1 MTSLKLLLYNASTL
15 WISFLS
21 ICSLYG
27 QTPAQ
32 CVDIFCNVYI
42 NSGNWTDSTYQLT
55 NWGYDDSVLE
65 YGGHGGSPSIMVAVI
80 DDSCEVWDTYGE
92 DSYSNVG
99 CYGQFNGDPNICP
112 MTTPINWRSRDEYY
126 FIFET
131 DNPDQ
136 MDSLTLI
143 LTNKIPQ
150 DHWVLIYTYVPD
162 GSLGVT
168 SIYDNWSSQLF
179 NHFALVGS
187 DSIAPNKPE
196 NGFIALYKQGDTA
209 SYQEVYGQP
218 NNGSTYLLQLNLT
231 IPSCSNLPLLA
242 FNDTA
247 FCDNQSISITAS
259 TGFDNYVWSTGP
271 TTQTI
276 VLNQDTTYLITASL
290 NSGCTVSDSVDVSLL
305 NCLSVYESEN
315 NISIFPNPTQDRVG
329 IHNNNFNGQD
339 ITIKIYE
346 SSGKLVREQIERNS
360 GSINLDVSSLK
371 AGVYILS
378 ISDGVYQNTLRLVKE

>member
-1 MTSLKLLLYNASTL
+1 MTSLKPLLFTATTL

-27 QTPAQ
+27 QTPSQ
-32 CVDIFCNVYI
+32 CVDVFCNVYL
-42 NSGNWTDSTYQLT
+42 NSGNWTDSTYYLN
-55 NWGYDDSVLE
+55 NWGYAGTVLE
-65 YGGHGGSPSIMVAVI
+65 YGGHGGNPSIMVAVI

-92 DSYSNVG
+92 DSYSNIA
-99 CYGQFNGDPNICP
+99 CYGQYNGAPHICP
-112 MTTPINWRSRDEYY
+112 GSTNWMTRNEYF

-131 DNPDQ
+131 NNSDQ
-136 MDSLTLI
+136 MDSLTSM

-150 DHWVLIYTYVPD
+150 DHWVLIYTYVPN
-162 GSLGVT
+162 GSFGVT
-168 SIYDNWSSQLF
+168 SIYDNWSSQLY
-179 NHFALVGS
+179 NHFTLVGS

-209 SYQEVYGQP
+209 SYQEIYGQP
-218 NNGSTYLLQLNLT
+218 NNGSAYQLNLT
-231 IPSCSNLPLLA
+231 RSIPSCSNLPLLA

-247 FCDNQSISITAS
+247 FCDNQSVSITAS
-259 TGFDNYVWSTGP
+259 TGFDNYDWNTGS

-276 VLNQDTTYLITASL
+276 VLNEDTTYILTASL
-290 NSGCTVSDSVDVSLL
+290 TSGCAVSDSINVSLL

-315 NISIFPNPTQDRVG
+315 YISIFPNPAKDRVG
-329 IHNNNFNGQD
+329 IHNNNFNDQN
-339 ITIKIYE
+339 ISIKIYE

-371 AGVYILS
+371 TGVYILS
-378 ISDGVYQNTLRLVKE
+378 ISDGFYQNTLRLVKE